1 MQSYPI
7 DIHTHRLVPVPGESI
22 VSCLPD
28 AFFPQED
35 GWYSVGIH
43 PWNLDSYD
51 WMDATFRTYFESLVC
66 HPQVL
71 AVGEVGLDKL
81 VSVPLDSQIEALRYQ
96 ADLAESIGKPL
107 VLHLVKA
114 TTELLA
120 LKRELNPRVP
130 WIVHGFRGK
139 AQLALDLVRHGL
151 YLSFG
156 ACYQEEALRQMPADR
171 LFLETDESDVPISDL
186 YERAALVRGVTCDEL
201 VETVSRN
208 VQSVFFG
215 H

>member
-28 AFFPQED
+28 AFFPQKG

-43 PWNLDSYD
+43 PWQLGSYD
-51 WMDATFRTYFESLVC
+51 WTDTAFRAHFESLVR

-71 AVGEVGLDKL
+71 AVGEAGLDKL
-81 VSVPLDSQIEALRYQ
+81 ISVSLYSQTDALRYQ
-96 ADLAESIGKPL
+96 ADVAEAIGKPL

-114 TTELLA
+114 TAELLA
-120 LKRELNPRVP
+120 LKREFNPRVP

-139 AQLALDLVRHGL
+139 AQLAQDLVRHGL

-156 ACYQEEALRQMPADR
+156 ARYQEEALRQMPADR

>member
-28 AFFPQED
+28 AFFPQKG

-43 PWNLDSYD
+43 PWQLGSYD
-51 WMDATFRTYFESLVC
+51 WTDTAFRAHFESLVR

-71 AVGEVGLDKL
+71 AVGEAGLDKL
-81 VSVPLDSQIEALRYQ
+81 ISVSLYSQTDALRYQ
-96 ADLAESIGKPL
+96 ADVAEAIDKPL
-107 VLHLVKA
+107 ILHLVKA
-114 TTELLA
+114 TTELLV

-156 ACYQEEALRQMPADR
+156 ARYQEEALRQMPADR
-171 LFLETDESDVPISDL
+171 LFLETDEIDSAISDL
-186 YERAALVRGVTCDEL
+186 YERAAFIRGVTCDEL
-201 VETVSRN
+201 METVSRN
-208 VQSVFFG
+208 VRSVFFG

>member
-28 AFFPQED
+28 AFFPQKG

-43 PWNLDSYD
+43 PWQLGSYD
-51 WMDATFRTYFESLVC
+51 WTDTAFRAHFESLVR

-71 AVGEVGLDKL
+71 AVGEAGLDKL
-81 VSVPLDSQIEALRYQ
+81 ISVSLYSQTDALRYQ
-96 ADLAESIGKPL
+96 ADVAEAIDKPL
-107 VLHLVKA
+107 ILHLVKA
-114 TTELLA
+114 TTELLV

-156 ACYQEEALRQMPADR
+156 ARYQEEALRQMPADR
-171 LFLETDESDVPISDL
+171 LFLETDESDSPISDL
-186 YERAALVRGVTCDEL
+186 YEWAALVRGVTCDEL
-201 VETVSRN
+201 METVSHN
-208 VQSVFFG
+208 VRSVFFG

>member
-28 AFFPQED
+28 AFFPQKG

-43 PWNLDSYD
+43 PWQLGSYD
-51 WMDATFRTYFESLVC
+51 WTDTAFRAHFESLVR

-71 AVGEVGLDKL
+71 AVGEAGLDKL
-81 VSVPLDSQIEALRYQ
+81 ISVSLYSQTDALRYQ
-96 ADLAESIGKPL
+96 ADVAEAIDKPL
-107 VLHLVKA
+107 ILHLVKA
-114 TTELLA
+114 TTELLV

-156 ACYQEEALRQMPADR
+156 ARYQEEALRQMPADR

-208 VQSVFFG
+208 VRSVFFG

>member
-28 AFFPQED
+28 AFFPQKG

-43 PWNLDSYD
+43 PWQLGSYD
-51 WMDATFRTYFESLVC
+51 WTDTAFRAHFESLVR

-71 AVGEVGLDKL
+71 AVGEAGLDKL
-81 VSVPLDSQIEALRYQ
+81 ISVSLDSQTDALRYQ
-96 ADLAESIGKPL
+96 ADVAEAIDKPL
-107 VLHLVKA
+107 ILHLVKA
-114 TTELLA
+114 T
-120 LKRELNPRVP
+120 
-130 WIVHGFRGK
+130 GFRGK

-156 ACYQEEALRQMPADR
+156 ARYQEEALRQMPADR
-171 LFLETDESDVPISDL
+171 LFLETDEIDSAISDL
-186 YERAALVRGVTCDEL
+186 YEQAALIRGVTCDEL
-201 VETVSRN
+201 METVSRN
-208 VQSVFFG
+208 VRSVFFG

>member
-1 MQSYPI
+1 M
-7 DIHTHRLVPVPGESI
+7 
-22 VSCLPD
+22 
-28 AFFPQED
+28 
-35 GWYSVGIH
+35 
-43 PWNLDSYD
+43 
-51 WMDATFRTYFESLVC
+51 YFESLVC

-81 VSVPLDSQIEALRYQ
+81 VSVPLDSQTDALRYQ
-96 ADLAESIGKPL
+96 ADVAESIGKPL

-156 ACYQEEALRQMPADR
+156 ARYQEEALRQMPADR
-171 LFLETDESDVPISDL
+171 LFLETDEIDSAISDL
-186 YERAALVRGVTCDEL
+186 YERAALIRGVTCDEL
-201 VETVSRN
+201 METVSRN
-208 VQSVFFG
+208 VRSVFFG

>member
-7 DIHTHRLVPVPGESI
+7 DIHTHQLSVPGKVI

-28 AFFPQED
+28 TFCPQEG

-43 PWNLDSYD
+43 PWQLDSYD
-51 WMDATFRTYFESLVC
+51 WTDTAFRAHFEALVR

-71 AVGEVGLDKL
+71 AVGEAGLDKL
-81 VSVPLDSQIEALRYQ
+81 ISVSLDSQTDALRYQ
-96 ADLAESIGKPL
+96 AD
-107 VLHLVKA
+107 V
-114 TTELLA
+114 
-120 LKRELNPRVP
+120 
-130 WIVHGFRGK
+130 K
-139 AQLALDLVRHGL
+139 AQLAQDLVRHGL

-156 ACYQEEALRQMPADR
+156 ARYQEEALRQMPADR

>member
-7 DIHTHRLVPVPGESI
+7 DIHTHRLVSVPGKVI

-28 AFFPQED
+28 TFCPQEG

-43 PWNLDSYD
+43 PWQLGSYD
-51 WMDATFRTYFESLVC
+51 WTDTAFRAHFESLVR

-71 AVGEVGLDKL
+71 AVGEAGLDKL
-81 VSVPLDSQIEALRYQ
+81 ISVSLDSQTDALRYQ
-96 ADLAESIGKPL
+96 ADVAEAIDKPL
-107 VLHLVKA
+107 ILHLVKA

-156 ACYQEEALRQMPADR
+156 ARYQEEALRQMPADR
-171 LFLETDESDVPISDL
+171 LFLETDESDSTISDL

-208 VQSVFFG
+208 VRSVFFG

>member
-28 AFFPQED
+28 AFFPQKG

-43 PWNLDSYD
+43 PWQLGSYD
-51 WMDATFRTYFESLVC
+51 WTDTAFRAHFESLVR

-71 AVGEVGLDKL
+71 AVGEAGLDKL
-81 VSVPLDSQIEALRYQ
+81 ISVSLYNQTDALRYQ
-96 ADLAESIGKPL
+96 ADVAEAIDKPL
-107 VLHLVKA
+107 ILHLVKA
-114 TTELLA
+114 TTELLV

-156 ACYQEEALRQMPADR
+156 ARYQEEALRQMPADR
-171 LFLETDESDVPISDL
+171 LFLETDESDSPISDL
-186 YERAALVRGVTCDEL
+186 YERAAFIRGVTCDEL
-201 VETVSRN
+201 METVSRN
-208 VQSVFFG
+208 VRSVFFG

>member
-28 AFFPQED
+28 AFFPQKG

-43 PWNLDSYD
+43 PWQLGSYD
-51 WMDATFRTYFESLVC
+51 WTDTAFRAHFESLVR

-71 AVGEVGLDKL
+71 AVGEAGLDKL
-81 VSVPLDSQIEALRYQ
+81 ISVSLYSQTDALRYQ
-96 ADLAESIGKPL
+96 ADVAEAIDKPL
-107 VLHLVKA
+107 ILHLVKA
-114 TTELLA
+114 TTELLV

-156 ACYQEEALRQMPADR
+156 ARYQEEALRQMPADR
-171 LFLETDESDVPISDL
+171 LFLETDESDACRPVVSGDGR
-186 YERAALVRGVTCDEL
+186 ERCPYLRFVRTGGPCTWCD
-201 VETVSRN
+201 VR
-208 VQSVFFG
+208 
-215 H
+215 

>member
-28 AFFPQED
+28 AFFPQEG

-43 PWNLDSYD
+43 PWQLGSYD
-51 WMDATFRTYFESLVC
+51 WTDTAFRAHFESLVR

-71 AVGEVGLDKL
+71 AVGEAGLDKL
-81 VSVPLDSQIEALRYQ
+81 ISVSLYSQTDALRYQ
-96 ADLAESIGKPL
+96 ADVAEAIDKPL
-107 VLHLVKA
+107 ILHLVKA
-114 TTELLA
+114 TTELLV

-156 ACYQEEALRQMPADR
+156 ARYQEEALRQMPADR
-171 LFLETDESDVPISDL
+171 LFLETDESDSPISDL
-186 YERAALVRGVTCDEL
+186 YERAAFIRGVTCDEL
-201 VETVSRN
+201 METVSRN
-208 VQSVFFG
+208 VRSVFFG

>member
-28 AFFPQED
+28 AFFPQKG

-43 PWNLDSYD
+43 PWQLGSYD
-51 WMDATFRTYFESLVC
+51 WTDTAFRAHFESLVR

-71 AVGEVGLDKL
+71 AVGEAGLDKL
-81 VSVPLDSQIEALRYQ
+81 ISVSLYSQTDALRYQ
-96 ADLAESIGKPL
+96 ADVAEAIDKPL
-107 VLHLVKA
+107 ILHLVKA
-114 TTELLA
+114 TTELLV

-156 ACYQEEALRQMPADR
+156 ARYQEEALRQMPADR

>member
-28 AFFPQED
+28 AFFPQKG

-43 PWNLDSYD
+43 PWQLGSYD
-51 WMDATFRTYFESLVC
+51 WTDTAFRAHFESLVR

-71 AVGEVGLDKL
+71 AVGEAGLDKL
-81 VSVPLDSQIEALRYQ
+81 ISVSLYSQTDALRYQ
-96 ADLAESIGKPL
+96 ADVAEAIDKPL
-107 VLHLVKA
+107 ILHLVKA
-114 TTELLA
+114 TTELLV

-156 ACYQEEALRQMPADR
+156 ARYQEEALRQMPADR
-171 LFLETDESDVPISDL
+171 LFLETDEIDSPISDL
-186 YERAALVRGVTCDEL
+186 YERAALIRGVTCDEL
-201 VETVSRN
+201 METVSRN
-208 VQSVFFG
+208 VRSVFFG

>member
-28 AFFPQED
+28 AFFPQKG

-43 PWNLDSYD
+43 PWQLGSYD
-51 WMDATFRTYFESLVC
+51 WTDTAFRAHFESLVR

-71 AVGEVGLDKL
+71 AVGEAGLDKL
-81 VSVPLDSQIEALRYQ
+81 ISVSLDSQTDALRYQ
-96 ADLAESIGKPL
+96 ADVAEAIDKPL
-107 VLHLVKA
+107 ILHLVKA
-114 TTELLA
+114 TTELLV

-139 AQLALDLVRHGL
+139 AQLA
-151 YLSFG
+151 
-156 ACYQEEALRQMPADR
+156 
-171 LFLETDESDVPISDL
+171 FLETDEIDSAISDL
-186 YERAALVRGVTCDEL
+186 YERAALIRGVTCDEL
-201 VETVSRN
+201 METVSRN
-208 VQSVFFG
+208 VRSVFFG

>member
-28 AFFPQED
+28 AFFPQEG

-43 PWNLDSYD
+43 PWQLGSYD
-51 WMDATFRTYFESLVC
+51 WTDTAFRAHFEAFVR

-71 AVGEVGLDKL
+71 AVGEAGLDKL
-81 VSVPLDSQIEALRYQ
+81 ISVSLDSQTDALRYQ
-96 ADLAESIGKPL
+96 ADVAEAIDKPL
-107 VLHLVKA
+107 ILHLVKA

-156 ACYQEEALRQMPADR
+156 ARYQEEALRQMPADR
-171 LFLETDESDVPISDL
+171 LFLETDESDSTISDL

-208 VQSVFFG
+208 VRSVFFG

>member
-7 DIHTHRLVPVPGESI
+7 DIHTHQLSVPGKVI

-35 GWYSVGIH
+35 SWYSVGIH

-51 WMDATFRTYFESLVC
+51 WTDATFRTYFESLVR

-96 ADLAESIGKPL
+96 ADVAESIGKPL

-120 LKRELNPRVP
+120 LKRELNPRAP

-139 AQLALDLVRHGL
+139 AQLAQGLVRHGL

-156 ACYQEEALRQMPADR
+156 ARYQEEALRQMPADR

-208 VQSVFFG
+208 VRSVFFG

>member
-28 AFFPQED
+28 AFFPQKG

-43 PWNLDSYD
+43 PWQLGSYD
-51 WMDATFRTYFESLVC
+51 WTDTAFRAHFESLVR

-71 AVGEVGLDKL
+71 AVGEAGLDKL
-81 VSVPLDSQIEALRYQ
+81 ISVSLYSQTDALRYQ
-96 ADLAESIGKPL
+96 ADVAEAIDKPL
-107 VLHLVKA
+107 ILHLVKA
-114 TTELLA
+114 TTELLV

-156 ACYQEEALRQMPADR
+156 ARYQEEALRQMPADR
-171 LFLETDESDVPISDL
+171 LFLETDESDSTISDL

-208 VQSVFFG
+208 VRSVFFG

>member
-7 DIHTHRLVPVPGESI
+7 DIHTHQLSVPGKVI

-28 AFFPQED
+28 TFCPQEG

-43 PWNLDSYD
+43 PWQLDSYD
-51 WMDATFRTYFESLVC
+51 WTDTAFRAHFEALVR

-71 AVGEVGLDKL
+71 AVGEAGLDKL
-81 VSVPLDSQIEALRYQ
+81 ISVSLDSQTDALRYQ
-96 ADLAESIGKPL
+96 ADVAEAIGKPL

-114 TTELLA
+114 TAELLA
-120 LKRELNPRVP
+120 LKREFNPRVP

-139 AQLALDLVRHGL
+139 AQLAQDLVRHGL

-156 ACYQEEALRQMPADR
+156 ARYQEEALRQMPADR

>member
-7 DIHTHRLVPVPGESI
+7 DIHTHQLVPVPGESI

-28 AFFPQED
+28 AFFPQKG

-43 PWNLDSYD
+43 PWQLGSYD
-51 WMDATFRTYFESLVC
+51 WTDTAFRAHFESLVR

-71 AVGEVGLDKL
+71 AVGEAGLDKL
-81 VSVPLDSQIEALRYQ
+81 ISVSLYSQTDALRYQ
-96 ADLAESIGKPL
+96 ADVAEAIDKPL
-107 VLHLVKA
+107 ILHLVKA
-114 TTELLA
+114 TTELLV

-156 ACYQEEALRQMPADR
+156 ARYQEEALRQMPADR
-171 LFLETDESDVPISDL
+171 LFLETDEIDSAISDL
-186 YERAALVRGVTCDEL
+186 YERAALIRGVTCDEL
-201 VETVSRN
+201 METVSRN
-208 VQSVFFG
+208 VRSVFFG

>member
-28 AFFPQED
+28 AFFPQKG

-43 PWNLDSYD
+43 PWQLGSYD
-51 WMDATFRTYFESLVC
+51 WTDTAFRAHFELLVR

-71 AVGEVGLDKL
+71 AVGEAGLDKL
-81 VSVPLDSQIEALRYQ
+81 ISVSLYSQTDALRYQ
-96 ADLAESIGKPL
+96 ADVAEAIDKPL
-107 VLHLVKA
+107 ILHLVKA
-114 TTELLA
+114 TTELLV

-156 ACYQEEALRQMPADR
+156 ARYQEEALRQMPADR
-171 LFLETDESDVPISDL
+171 LFLETDEIDSAISDL
-186 YERAALVRGVTCDEL
+186 YERAALIRGVTCDEL
-201 VETVSRN
+201 METVSRN
-208 VQSVFFG
+208 VRSVFFG

>member
-28 AFFPQED
+28 AFFPQEG

-43 PWNLDSYD
+43 PWQLGSYD
-51 WMDATFRTYFESLVC
+51 WTDTAFRAHFESLVR

-71 AVGEVGLDKL
+71 AVGEAVLDKL
-81 VSVPLDSQIEALRYQ
+81 ISVSLDSQTDALRYQ
-96 ADLAESIGKPL
+96 ADVAEAIDKPL
-107 VLHLVKA
+107 ILHLVKA
-114 TTELLA
+114 TTELLV

-156 ACYQEEALRQMPADR
+156 ARYQEEALRQMPADR

-208 VQSVFFG
+208 VRSVFFG